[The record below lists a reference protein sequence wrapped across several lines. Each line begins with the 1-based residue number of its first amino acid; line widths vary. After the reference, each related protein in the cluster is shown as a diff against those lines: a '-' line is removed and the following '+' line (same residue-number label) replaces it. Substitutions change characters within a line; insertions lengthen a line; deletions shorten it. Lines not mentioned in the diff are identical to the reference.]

1 MKWSFKL
8 EEQTAPKAVKGYVV
22 HVGHY
27 ISGLTYLGR
36 ARNTATFQTL
46 EEAIE
51 KAEGNEL
58 IMGITQ
64 GKAGFQL
71 RYGKICKCTDTI
83 YKNYI
88 HSWVK
93 IQ

>member
-1 MKWSFKL
+1 MWSFKL
-8 EEQTAPKAVKGYVV
+8 EEQSRPEETEGYDLKE
-22 HVGHY
+22 GHY
-27 ISGLTYLGR
+27 ITGLTYLGG

-46 EEAIE
+46 EEAIK

-58 IMGITQ
+58 VMGITQ

-71 RYGKICKCTDTI
+71 RYGKVCECTDLI